1 MKYLQHATKAAAQAA
16 NAAIYDRIA
25 PPVSE
30 RCTLYLYSNIE
41 DPDTGETA
49 LVVDDE
55 TPLEVGEVAAL
66 KEESG
71 LSADLQDL
79 LTVRMFKTRSQA
91 MSGPGIFGFVQG
103 LKPLKKEQL
112 RQSMLEDEALKA
124 EVLGKMVQPQKAK
137 METWL
142 ADGTGP

>member
-1 MKYLQHATKAAAQAA
+1 MKYLQHATKAGAQAA

-25 PPVSE
+25 RPVSE
-30 RCTLYLYSNIE
+30 RRTLYLYPSIE

-55 TPLEVGEVAAL
+55 GPLEPGEVAAL
-66 KEESG
+66 KEEAG

-79 LTVRMFKTRSQA
+79 LTVRKFKTRSQA
-91 MSGPGIFGFVQG
+91 MAGPGIFGFVQG

-112 RQSMLEDEALKA
+112 RQAMLEDEALKA
-124 EVLGKMVQPQKAK
+124 EVVAKMVQPQRSQI
-137 METWL
+137 EDWL
-142 ADGTGP
+142 AGP